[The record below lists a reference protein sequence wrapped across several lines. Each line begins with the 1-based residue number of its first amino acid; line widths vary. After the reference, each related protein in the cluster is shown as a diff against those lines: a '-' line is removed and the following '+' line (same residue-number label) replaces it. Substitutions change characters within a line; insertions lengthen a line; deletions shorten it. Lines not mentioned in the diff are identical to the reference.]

1 MSNSNFINEFVNADN
16 HVGAVAP
23 STKFLVNKM
32 LTNIDFNRDINL
44 VELGPGTGVF
54 TTKILKKMSFNSK
67 LLSIEL
73 NQYFA
78 SKIDA
83 KINDN
88 RFTLVCDSAEK
99 IENICQSINFPKVD
113 YIISSLPLAVLP
125 SRLKINIINECKN
138 ILRESGSFLQFQYS
152 LNAKNLL
159 NKKFKEVNVS
169 FTPLNLPPAFIYHCT
184 T

>member
-1 MSNSNFINEFVNADN
+1 
-16 HVGAVAP
+16 
-23 STKFLVNKM
+23 M
-32 LTNIDFNRDINL
+32 L
-44 VELGPGTGVF
+44 
-54 TTKILKKMSFNSK
+54 KQMSFNSK

-99 IENICQSINFPKVD
+99 IENICQGINFPKVD

-138 ILRESGSFLQFQYS
+138 ILRDSGSFLQFQYS

>member
-1 MSNSNFINEFVNADN
+1 MSNSNFINEFVNGSN
-16 HVGAVAP
+16 HVGAIAP

-32 LTNIDFNRDINL
+32 LTKVDFNRDISI

-54 TTKILKKMSFNSK
+54 TTKLLKKMNFNSK

-73 NQYFA
+73 NPFFA

-88 RFTLVCDSAEK
+88 RFKLVCDSAEK
-99 IENICQSINFPKVD
+99 IEHICQSINFPKVD

-125 SRLKINIINECKN
+125 AKLKINIINECRN
-138 ILRESGSFLQFQYS
+138 ILIDNGAYIQFQYS

-159 NKKFKEVNVS
+159 NKKFNEVNIS

>member
-1 MSNSNFINEFVNADN
+1 MSNSNFINEFVNGSN
-16 HVGAVAP
+16 HVGAIAP

-32 LTNIDFNRDINL
+32 LTNVDFNRDISV

-54 TTKILKKMSFNSK
+54 TTKLLKKMNFNSK

-73 NQYFA
+73 NPFFA

-113 YIISSLPLAVLP
+113 YII
-125 SRLKINIINECKN
+125 
-138 ILRESGSFLQFQYS
+138 FLLTIGRVTS
-152 LNAKNLL
+152 
-159 NKKFKEVNVS
+159 
-169 FTPLNLPPAFIYHCT
+169 
-184 T
+184 

>member
-1 MSNSNFINEFVNADN
+1 MSNSNFINEFVNGDN
-16 HVGAVAP
+16 HVGAVSP

-32 LTNIDFNRDINL
+32 LNYVDFNRDISI

-54 TTKILKKMSFNSK
+54 TTKMLKKMSFNSK
-67 LLSIEL
+67 LLSVEL

-99 IENICQSINFPKVD
+99 IESICQGINFPKVD

-125 SRLKINIINECKN
+125 ARLKINIINECKN
-138 ILRESGSFLQFQYS
+138 ILIDNGAFIQFQYS

-159 NKKFKEVNVS
+159 NKKFNEVNIS

>member
-1 MSNSNFINEFVNADN
+1 
-16 HVGAVAP
+16 VGVGSANVSILSDPIISAMGGNDI
-23 STKFLVNKM
+23 LDNKM
-32 LTNIDFNRDINL
+32 LINVDFNRDINV

-54 TTKILKKMSFNSK
+54 TTKMLKKMSFNSK

-113 YIISSLPLAVLP
+113 YIISSLPLAILP

-138 ILRESGSFLQFQYS
+138 ILRDSGSFLQFQYS